1 MARAESTPRAAPS
14 RAASRARQTPNIH
27 DVAAEAGVS
36 YQTVSRVINGAP
48 KVHADTRRRVLEAI
62 ASLDYHPSRAARTL
76 NYGRRGAVTVVTHD
90 TRLFGHTGVIAGI
103 EESARRSGDVV
114 SVAVIES
121 DGGDHVRR
129 VADQVADA
137 SAGAVVVIGFDRA
150 ARAVVPAL
158 SKDVPAVAI
167 VDPGHLD
174 LEVPSLWLDERP
186 AAAAATRLLL
196 GLGHRTVHHVGIP
209 SLQRMNGREAGWR
222 DALEEAG
229 APVPEVLR
237 TGWRVSDG
245 FEAGTRLARHSDV
258 TAVFCGNDELA
269 LGVRR
274 AMHEAGRDVPNDV
287 SIVGFDDMPEARF
300 AVPSLTTVR
309 MDFEA
314 LGRSAHSIAAALAR
328 GEEAALPELPMP
340 ELVVRESVG
349 PARDV
354 R

>member
-1 MARAESTPRAAPS
+1 MAGSEGTPSEAPLRGS
-14 RAASRARQTPNIH
+14 DRARQTPNIH
-27 DVAAEAGVS
+27 DVAARAGVS
-36 YQTVSRVINGAP
+36 YQTVSRVINDAP
-48 KVHADTRRRVLEAI
+48 KVRAETRRRVLEAI
-62 ASLDYHPSRAARTL
+62 ASMDYHPSRAARTL
-76 NYGRRGAVTVVTHD
+76 NLGRRGAVTVVTHD

-121 DGGDHVRR
+121 EAEDHVRR
-129 VADQVADA
+129 VADQVSDP
-137 SAGAVVVIGFDRA
+137 SAGAVTVIGFDRA
-150 ARAVVPAL
+150 ARAVVAAL
-158 SKDVPAVAI
+158 SPKVPAVAI

-174 LEVPSLWLDERP
+174 LDVPSLWLDERP
-186 AAAAATRLLL
+186 AAADATRLLL

-222 DALEEAG
+222 DALAESG

-245 FEAGTRLARHSDV
+245 FAAGTRLAAQGDV

-269 LGVRR
+269 IGVRR
-274 AMHEAGRDVPNDV
+274 AMHEAGLSVPGDV

-314 LGRSAHSIAAALAR
+314 LGRAAHAIAAALAR
-328 GEEAALPELPMP
+328 GEEAPAPDLPAP